1 MTQLPLDLEPH
12 FTLIVT
18 HQHAKWHTP
27 GTMRSK
33 SSWWP
38 NSWNFPPLPKIKTL
52 PSTLYLFWLSRWP
65 TLSLWSVFPPWI
77 NLLSLYNSSWIFSCM
92 KWTTHTWQPSQG
104 LGRDLGCALL
114 LLRPLLFH
122 AIILDCLFLLINIFI
137 FYFKIILDLFFK
149 ITKK

>member
-1 MTQLPLDLEPH
+1 MTQLPLVLQPH
-12 FTLIVT
+12 FILIVA

-38 NSWNFPPLPKIKTL
+38 NSWKSPPLPKRNTA
-52 PSTLYLFWLSRWP
+52 LYPVLLLAFKMAH

-77 NLLSLYNSSWIFSCM
+77 NLLSRYNSSWILSCM
-92 KWTTHTWQPSQG
+92 KRTTHTWQPSQG
-104 LGRDLGCALL
+104 LGRDLGCDLILL
-114 LLRPLLFH
+114 HSLLFH

-137 FYFKIILDLFFK
+137 ILFQNSFRLILK
-149 ITKK
+149 ITKQ